1 MSDMTPLFVRLPAD
15 DARALDQA
23 VAATGKSKRRL
34 VSDAVRLHLDDER
47 LVVGHAALNE
57 AAPEVLTP
65 AEASAL
71 LQIPEADVVASV
83 ERGEL
88 PGRQIAGHWRFGRA
102 ALLAW
107 LGAAS
112 PSG

>member
-1 MSDMTPLFVRLPAD
+1 MTPLFVRLPSD
-15 DARALDQA
+15 DARALESA

-34 VSDAVRLHLDDER
+34 VSDAVRLHLEGEK
-47 LVVGHAALNE
+47 LTVGHAALNE

-71 LQIPEADVVASV
+71 LQMPEADVVAAAQ
-83 ERGEL
+83 RGEL

-107 LGAAS
+107 LGGAS
-112 PSG
+112 TSG